1 MDKYAQFK
9 EHISH
14 CLERFKEIDKRE
26 TIRLVSHL
34 DADGISSCSLMV
46 KALNT
51 DNRKYSLSIVPSL
64 SEEVISE
71 LAREPYQYFVF
82 TDLGSG
88 ALSLLNKYLADR
100 QIFVLDHHE
109 IEDCKV
115 NSHITHVNP
124 HLFGIDGGKEIS
136 GAGVAFMFIRSLSKT
151 LDDFAHIALI
161 GATGD
166 IQEDGNG
173 FLTLNKE
180 ILDIAV
186 KRDKVK
192 VLRGLRI
199 FGAQTRSLHKVLE
212 YCTDPFIP
220 GVSGSESGTIQ
231 FLQEIG
237 VDARN
242 GKDWRKIV
250 HLDAE
255 ELKKLVSGII
265 LRRMGED
272 RPEDVLG
279 NVYILNDEEKESPFR
294 DIKEFSTLLNACG
307 RMDNA
312 SLGIGACLGDK
323 KTKEKALRNLLS
335 YKRLIMNSMRW
346 YESHEDSDNVKKGDG
361 YVIINAEDQVKST
374 VIGTMASI
382 LSKSNDLK
390 KGTLILSLADALDG
404 NYKVSLRVCGNV
416 SVDLRNLAS
425 LMAASVDGEA
435 GGHEYAAG
443 AVISDEK
450 VSEFLSEA
458 EKILSKQ
465 AMTEMIH

>member
-14 CLERFKEIDKRE
+14 CLERFKEIDRRE

-51 DNRKYSLSIVPSL
+51 DSRKYSLSIVQSL
-64 SEEVISE
+64 NEDVIKE

-88 ALSLLNKYLADR
+88 VLSLLNKYLADR
-100 QIFVLDHHE
+100 QVYVLDHHE

-115 NSHITHVNP
+115 HSHISHVNP

-136 GAGVAFMFIRSLSKT
+136 GAGVVFLFVRSLSKK
-151 LDDFAHIALI
+151 LDDVAHIAMI

-166 IQEDGNG
+166 MQEDGNG

-180 ILDIAV
+180 ILDVAV
-186 KRDKVK
+186 ASGKLTVS
-192 VLRGLRI
+192 RGLRI
-199 FGAQTRSLHKVLE
+199 FGAQTRPLHKVLE

-231 FLQEIG
+231 FLNEIG
-237 VDARN
+237 IGAKN
-242 GKDWRKIV
+242 GDGWRKIV
-250 HLDAE
+250 HLDTE
-255 ELKKLVSGII
+255 ELQNLVSGII
-265 LRRMGED
+265 VRRMGED

-312 SLGIGACLGDK
+312 TLGIGACLGDP
-323 KTKEKALRNLLS
+323 KTKEKALKNLLS
-335 YKRLIMNSMRW
+335 YKRLIMESMRW
-346 YESHEDSDNVKKGDG
+346 FESQSDGSSVKRGEG
-361 YVIINAEDQVKST
+361 YIIIKAEDQVKASI
-374 VIGTMASI
+374 IGTMASI
-382 LSKSNDLK
+382 LSKSNDMK
-390 KGTLILSLADALDG
+390 KGTLILSLADLLDG
-404 NYKVSLRVCGNV
+404 KYKVSLRVCG
-416 SVDLRNLAS
+416 SADVDLRLLATQ
-425 LMAASVDGEA
+425 MASAVGGEA

-443 AVISDEK
+443 AIIDEDK
-450 VSEFLSEA
+450 VTAFLEEA
-458 EKILSKQ
+458 EKILVKRG
-465 AMTEMIH
+465 MEEIIR